1 MSARLVRISVYENK
15 RVPSDPD
22 WEDNHG
28 RTLKS
33 LNVATGIFLTIV
45 DEGDLGTISVGLEV
59 LL

>member
-22 WEDNHG
+22 WEDSHG